1 MTRDEL
7 ITAIHKGALAANRT
21 YSKWAGGA
29 WISEYGIEGYM
40 VAEICR
46 AIQRVRQNGYLTM
59 EEAFTSLI
67 ESTGKRPR
75 GRKPSIMQGTKR
87 VDIALWNAEEYV
99 THVIEVKRLWNE
111 QCRHDLNRLDR
122 LQWKLRTIQCDLFV
136 MLVVAKGGKKQMMEK
151 AEEQITNIKGHLCGC
166 SSRIHR
172 GWEACPHHKENGW
185 TASTVC
191 VELYGRN

>member
-1 MTRDEL
+1 MTRNEL
-7 ITAIHKGALAANRT
+7 ITAIHKGALTANRT

-29 WISEYGIEGYM
+29 WINEYGVEGYM

-46 AIQRVRQNGYLTM
+46 AIQRVRKNGYLTM
-59 EEAFTSLI
+59 EEAFTCLI

-75 GRKPSIMQGTKR
+75 GRKPAIMQGTKR

-111 QCRHDLNRLDR
+111 QCRHDLNRIEK
-122 LQWKLRTIQCDLFV
+122 LQRKLGTIQCGLFV
-136 MLVVAKGGKKQMMEK
+136 MLVVAKGGKKQMTEK
-151 AEEQITNIKGHLCGC
+151 AEEQITNIMDYLCDC
-166 SSRIHR
+166 PSRVHR
-172 GWEACPHHKENGW
+172 GGEVCPHQRENGW